1 MLGFFKPIVIHRSL
15 AKFINHGFLRSNTYY
30 IYSQIFIATDK
41 YTALKMSFLTRLK
54 NMDCPPSFNT
64 QDTSEH
70 QFLHVYHTIKNISL
84 VPTEPLK

>member
-1 MLGFFKPIVIHRSL
+1 
-15 AKFINHGFLRSNTYY
+15 
-30 IYSQIFIATDK
+30 
-41 YTALKMSFLTRLK
+41 
-54 NMDCPPSFNT
+54 MDCPPSFNT